1 MFTRK
6 LTALSYPGAES
17 FDPNNQTDYRN
28 LVLWLE
34 DQKIRHYK
42 IDDRAGLRN
51 VNSPDW
57 DKQFQQY
64 LHSLDSPKFSRGE
77 ETMDWLISLA
87 VRFEF
92 ADNKD
97 TYNKQLNQVDTM
109 NGADKPKIV
118 HTNPLDNLDFQSK
131 EFIAGVN
138 NLADCLNV
146 PKHPDHLITLQA
158 VSKYVSTRLT
168 GSAIQDPSSV
178 ISKGQP
184 YPIKDS
190 NLQIDSS
197 DKDVGLAAKILRL
210 LYITDLRLL
219 QTKINESI
227 VSVQTV
233 TANPKTDTRLG
244 KVGR

>member
-6 LTALSYPGAES
+6 LTALSYPGADT
-17 FDPNNQTDYRN
+17 FDHNNQTEYRN

-57 DKQFQQY
+57 EKQFQKY
-64 LHSLDSPKFSRGE
+64 LYSLDCPKFIRVE
-77 ETMDWLISLA
+77 ETLDWLISMA

-92 ADNKD
+92 ADNKE
-97 TYNKQLNQVDTM
+97 TFNKQLNQVDTM
-109 NGADKPKIV
+109 NGADKPKMI
-118 HTNPLDNLDFQSK
+118 HSNPLDNLDFQSQ
-131 EFIAGVN
+131 EFISGVN
-138 NLADCLNV
+138 KLADSLNV

-158 VSKYVSTRLT
+158 VSRYVSTRLT
-168 GSAIQDPSSV
+168 ASAIQDPGSV
-178 ISKGQP
+178 IPDGQP

-190 NLQIDSS
+190 QLNIDSS
-197 DKDVGLAAKILRL
+197 DKEVGQAAKILRL

-219 QTKINESI
+219 QTRINESI
-227 VSVQTV
+227 VAVQTV